1 MAESSPP
8 GGTRH
13 LRCLHAGTATPRR
26 GPGQGSG
33 DDPLGSLCCQGPTQG
48 PSILL
53 LVCLWELR
61 ELGDGNTSD
70 KWARGGHS
78 YAQTPSEA
86 ASRVRHLHAPLP
98 LLCLLH
104 FSWAAKLARSVCTE
118 LPSHLSYPGL
128 LRQAQEEGLRPA
140 LCPPGPLG
148 APGHPPVRS
157 VVSPALFSLPI
168 AVTAVSPALLPCPTG
183 TGGPGRGS
191 TAMGMGQKLPF
202 CAHRPADEQNA
213 AKHKCGRQ
221 TG

>member
-1 MAESSPP
+1 M
-8 GGTRH
+8 
-13 LRCLHAGTATPRR
+13 
-26 GPGQGSG
+26 GQGRSFLRTNPFG
-33 DDPLGSLCCQGPTQG
+33 SCIKSKASARSFTLTLPFALLLGSQIGQVG
-48 PSILL
+48 
-53 LVCLWELR
+53 VHR
-61 ELGDGNTSD
+61 TS
-70 KWARGGHS
+70 
-78 YAQTPSEA
+78 QPN
-86 ASRVRHLHAPLP
+86 
-98 LLCLLH
+98 
-104 FSWAAKLARSVCTE
+104 
-118 LPSHLSYPGL
+118 SYPGL

-140 LCPPGPLG
+140 PCPPGPLG

-202 CAHRPADEQNA
+202 CAHRPADEQNV